1 MTKPH
6 EIPEATLE
14 DGLHTLATAG
24 IASIPI
30 VGAAASELFTVIL
43 ASPLEKRRVEW
54 MNDVAE
60 HLKELE
66 EREELKLEDLQ
77 DNETFITTVMQTS
90 QAAIRNHQSE
100 KREALRNAVLNAA
113 LPHAPE
119 EAIQQQFINQVDT
132 FTVWHIR
139 LLDLFKE
146 PSAWFERQG
155 VKSSVLPSLGNLE
168 QLLEAAWPEL
178 QNRYDFLNVIVQEL
192 ESKGLYSGG
201 GLRTGMSPRGVYGKR
216 TTKMG
221 DSFLEFI
228 TAP

>member
-1 MTKPH
+1 MTKSH
-6 EIPEATLE
+6 EVPEATLE
-14 DGLHTLATAG
+14 DRLHTLATAG

-77 DNETFITTVMQTS
+77 DNETFITTMMQAS
-90 QAAIRNHQSE
+90 QVAIRNHQSE

-119 EAIQQQFINQVDT
+119 ESLQQQFINQIDT

-146 PSAWFERQG
+146 PSAWLERQG
-155 VKSSVLPSLGNLE
+155 VKSSALPSLGNLE
-168 QLLEAAWPEL
+168 QLITTAWPEL
-178 QNRYDFLNVIVQEL
+178 KDQNDFLNVVVQEL
-192 ESKGLYSGG
+192 EAKGLFQSS
-201 GLRTGMSPRGVYGKR
+201 GLRTGMSQRRVYGKR

>member
-6 EIPEATLE
+6 EVPEATHE
-14 DGLHTLATAG
+14 DRLHTLATAG

-30 VGAAASELFTVIL
+30 VGAAASELFTAIL
-43 ASPLEKRRVEW
+43 ASPLEKRRVAW

-60 HLKELE
+60 RLKELD
-66 EREELKLEDLQ
+66 ERGELKLEDLQ
-77 DNETFITTVMQTS
+77 DNEAFITTVMQAS

-119 EAIQQQFINQVDT
+119 ESLQQYFITLIDT
-132 FTVWHIR
+132 FTVEHIR
-139 LLDLFKE
+139 LLDFFKD
-146 PSAWFERQG
+146 PQIWFQRNNIAPPQFLSAGLE
-155 VKSSVLPSLGNLE
+155 SVITS
-168 QLLEAAWPEL
+168 AWPEL
-178 QNRYDFLNVIVQEL
+178 KNQYEFLNAVLEEL
-192 ESKGLYSGG
+192 KGKGFFLGG
-201 GLRTGMSPRGVYGKR
+201 GLRITMDKHGLFEKR

-221 DSFLEFI
+221 DSFLKFI

>member
-6 EIPEATLE
+6 EVPEATLE
-14 DGLHTLATAG
+14 DRLHILATAG

-54 MNDVAE
+54 MNDVADR
-60 HLKELE
+60 LKEFE
-66 EREELKLEDLQ
+66 ERGELKLGDLQ
-77 DNETFITTVMQTS
+77 DNETFITTVMQAS

-100 KREALRNAVLNAA
+100 KRKALRNAVLNAA

-119 EAIQQQFINQVDT
+119 ESLQQYFITLIDT
-132 FTVWHIR
+132 FTVDHIR
-139 LLDLFKE
+139 LLDFFKDPQIWFQRNGVAPPRFLSAGLE
-146 PSAWFERQG
+146 DVITSAWSELKNQYEYLNA
-155 VKSSVLPSLGNLE
+155 VLE
-168 QLLEAAWPEL
+168 EL
-178 QNRYDFLNVIVQEL
+178 
-192 ESKGLYSGG
+192 KGKGFFGGG
-201 GLRTGMSPRGVYGKR
+201 GLRVTMIGQGLFEKR

>member
-1 MTKPH
+1 MTKTH
-6 EIPEATLE
+6 EVPEATLK
-14 DGLHTLATAG
+14 DRLHTLAKAG
-24 IASIPI
+24 IASIPL

-43 ASPLEKRRVEW
+43 APPLEKRRVEW
-54 MNDVAE
+54 MNNVAE

-66 EREELKLEDLQ
+66 ERGKLNLEDLQ
-77 DNETFITTVMQTS
+77 ENETFITTVMQAS

-119 EAIQQQFINQVDT
+119 ESIQQLFINQVDT

-139 LLDLFKE
+139 FLDLFKD
-146 PSAWFERQG
+146 PSAWFDRNG
-155 VKSSVLPSLGNLE
+155 VTPPNFSFSSNLE

-178 QNRYDFLNVIVQEL
+178 KNQNELLNVIVEEL
-192 ESKGLYSGG
+192 ETKGLYAGG
-201 GLRTGMSPRGVYGKR
+201 GLRTMMTGQGAFDKR

-228 TAP
+228 TTP

>member
-1 MTKPH
+1 MTKTH
-6 EIPEATLE
+6 NVPEATLK
-14 DGLHTLATAG
+14 DRLHTLAKAG
-24 IASIPI
+24 IASIPV

-43 ASPLEKRRVEW
+43 APPLEKRRVEW
-54 MNDVAE
+54 MNDLAE
-60 HLKELE
+60 RLKEAE
-66 EREELKLEDLQ
+66 ERGELNLEDLQ
-77 DNETFITTVMQTS
+77 DNETFITTVMQAS
-90 QAAIRNHQSE
+90 QTAIRNHQSE

-113 LPHAPE
+113 LPNPPE
-119 EAIQQQFINQVDT
+119 ESLQQQFINQIDT

-155 VKSSVLPSLGNLE
+155 VKSSALPSLGNLE
-168 QLLEAAWPEL
+168 QLITTAWPEL
-178 QNRYDFLNVIVQEL
+178 QDQNDFLNVVVQEL
-192 ESKGLYSGG
+192 EAKGLFQSS

>member
-1 MTKPH
+1 MAKNH
-6 EIPEATLE
+6 DVPEATLG
-14 DGLHTLATAG
+14 DRLHTLAKAG
-24 IASIPI
+24 IASIPV

-43 ASPLEKRRVEW
+43 APPLEKRRVEW

-60 HLKELE
+60 RLKELD
-66 EREELKLEDLQ
+66 ERGELKLEDLR
-77 DNETFITTVMQTS
+77 DNETFITTAMQAS

-113 LPHAPE
+113 LPNPPE
-119 EAIQQQFINQVDT
+119 ESLQQHFINQVDT

-139 LLDLFKE
+139 LLGIFKD
-146 PSAWFERQG
+146 PPRWFERNDRTPPNFSF
-155 VKSSVLPSLGNLE
+155 SSSLE

-178 QNRYDFLNVIVQEL
+178 QNRYDFLNVIVEEL

-201 GLRTGMSPRGVYGKR
+201 GLRTMMTGGGALGKR
-216 TTKMG
+216 TTDMG
-221 DSFLEFI
+221 DAFLEFI